1 MSLSKLWDRAWWG
14 FMIFIFVGLVWLKFI
29 DSFLPCVWSG
39 VIVAGVCGGVY
50 IFVGVQNMRREKEAE
65 DN

>member
-29 DSFLPCVWSG
+29 DSFLPCVW
-39 VIVAGVCGGVY
+39 AGVVFAGLCGGAY
-50 IFVGVQNMRREKEAE
+50 LFVGVQKMRREKEAE